1 MNNRINKIFVLDDNK
16 KYLVIN
22 QAMYKNESYL
32 LLNEVNEE
40 ENEILTDVMIVRE
53 VAEPDGAMSVEI
65 VKDPKLLQLL
75 AKYLPPTA

>member
-53 VAEPDGAMSVEI
+53 VIEPDGAMSVEI

>member
-22 QAMYKNESYL
+22 QAMYKNDSYV

-53 VAEPDGAMSVEI
+53 VIEPDGAMSVEI

>member
-1 MNNRINKIFVLDDNK
+1 MNNRINKVFVLDDNR

-40 ENEILTDVMIVRE
+40 ENEILTDIMIVRE
-53 VAEPDGAMSVEI
+53 VMDSNGDMSVE
-65 VKDPKLLQLL
+65 VVTDPSLLQLL

>member
-53 VAEPDGAMSVEI
+53 VIEPDGAMSVEI
-65 VKDPKLLQLL
+65 VKDPTLLQLL